1 MKIDKQKLM
10 KTAWEIAKNGF
21 YNAALKS
28 IIGKESYAKDEFFTE
43 SAIEITCRSGL
54 DTKINVFY
62 LPHVQKAMT
71 VNFTVKDFFA
81 ESLKTAWAEL
91 KKQTKQ
97 EIEKQLEREQN
108 KRKCDEALANAAEIN
123 KNAPKRELVAADK
136 YSIGQKLHGFIITE
150 LGREFRPDV
159 DIFSAGIT
167 PDTDYVQ
174 YAYFN

>member
-1 MKIDKQKLM
+1 M

-43 SAIEITCRSGL
+43 SAIKITCRSGL
-54 DTKINVFY
+54 AAKINVFY

-71 VNFTVKDFFA
+71 VNFTVNDFFA
-81 ESLKTAWAEL
+81 ESLKNAWDKL
-91 KKQTKQ
+91 KKQAKQ

-108 KRKCDEALANAAEIN
+108 KRKCDEALANAAGIN

-150 LGREFRPDV
+150 LSKEFRPDV
-159 DIFSAGIT
+159 DMFSAGIT